1 MDEKEQKVHRDIA
14 KYGWHAVSVFEKGE
28 APDFQYSIGFQR
40 TFNHPE
46 ILIFGLEVDVMHGM
60 LDRIAHGLRAGQR
73 YDVGIAAADI
83 LVGYS
88 CLFRPIP
95 KNRFRDYFG
104 WALWYYADESFAALQ
119 CIWPDLSGR
128 FPWDPD
134 ASDEVRRREPILH
147 PG

>member
-14 KYGWHAVSVFEKGE
+14 KYGWHAVSVFDEGD

-40 TFNHPE
+40 TFGHPE
-46 ILIFGLEVDVMHGM
+46 VLILGLEVDVMHGM
-60 LDRIAHGLRAGQR
+60 LDRIAYGLSAGKR
-73 YDVGIAAADI
+73 YDMGVAAPDI

-95 KNRFRDYFG
+95 KSRFREYLG
-104 WALWYYADESFAALQ
+104 WALWYYGEESLGALQ